1 MFLKSDAIVVGRRH
15 VFNTSLS
22 LRLYAQR
29 YGLIAAVAKGA
40 FRRRRRAEPPSV
52 PDLFQRGEVV
62 LWMKSGR
69 ETDFGE
75 PGRPAILH
83 EWSLDEFRAGLRG
96 DYESFRA
103 AAGCAALVAA
113 LSPGSDTA
121 VSGECGEH
129 FDALDAALAEL
140 DRGGASRPVL
150 WAFVMREL
158 ERAGFLAPAGSCAI
172 CGCDFG
178 RARGRARHGKRAGAE
193 SCGEAIG
200 LAPGAGGFVCRS
212 CRAKIASDG
221 EGGEGGD
228 AFVPLPPEAAA
239 VARFVSASPVGA
251 ASKLKVSPRAA
262 SALERAVRALA
273 EYHLERAMPAL
284 SPAREL
290 RTAGA
295 G

>member
-1 MFLKSDAIVVGRRH
+1 MFLKSDAIVIGRRQ
-15 VFNTSLS
+15 VFNTSLM
-22 LRLYAQR
+22 LRLYAQ
-29 YGLIAAVAKGA
+29 GFGQVAAVAKGA
-40 FRRRRRAEPPSV
+40 FRRRRKAEPPSV

-62 LWMKSGR
+62 LWAKAGR
-69 ETDFGE
+69 ET
-75 PGRPAILH
+75 AILH

-129 FDALDAALAEL
+129 FGALDAALSEL

-239 VARFVSASPVGA
+239 AARFLAASPVEA
-251 ASKLKVSPRAA
+251 ASKLRVSPRGA

-290 RTAGA
+290 RTVGA